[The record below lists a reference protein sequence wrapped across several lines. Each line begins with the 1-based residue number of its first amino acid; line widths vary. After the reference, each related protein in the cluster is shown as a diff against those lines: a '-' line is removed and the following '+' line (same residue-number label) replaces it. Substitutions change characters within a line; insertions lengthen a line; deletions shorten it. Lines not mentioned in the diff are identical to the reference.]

1 MKGMFV
7 SRIEVRLPKCK
18 IQSVSVMDGTYSVN
32 YWSGRERKFTTPPT
46 SVLDFVERVS
56 KEHWEVKYKNVTKE
70 FDVYRNYV
78 LKEE

>member
-7 SRIEVRLPKCK
+7 SRIEVRLPKSR
-18 IQSVSVMDGTYSVN
+18 IQSVSVMDGTYSVK
-32 YWSGRERKFTTPPT
+32 YWSGRERKFTTPPA
-46 SVLDFVERVS
+46 SVLDLVKRVP
-56 KEHWEVKYKNVTKE
+56 KEHWEMKYKNVTKE